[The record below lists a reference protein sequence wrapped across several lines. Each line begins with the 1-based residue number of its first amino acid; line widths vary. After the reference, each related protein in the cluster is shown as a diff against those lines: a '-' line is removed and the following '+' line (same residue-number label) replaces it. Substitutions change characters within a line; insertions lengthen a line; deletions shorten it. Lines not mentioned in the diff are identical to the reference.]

1 MFLRKKQQNDVRDF
15 SQFISEMN
23 LSFSIISD
31 LKQLRDYFCSRIR
44 ELLAV
49 DKVFIFLLHS
59 DTNKYMLLNE
69 AENEPCQHEKY
80 IFSPSDKL
88 IFWLSVNKTFINF
101 DENPD
106 VVSFITEHE
115 RQMLEKM
122 KVTMAY
128 PFVVMNKVKGLM
140 LIGKKTDGSQFEKND
155 FSNLAII
162 LDQAG
167 FAFESAYSYQLQQ
180 ERTRKMYR
188 ADRLAT
194 LGELAAGAAHE
205 IRNPLTSIRSSI
217 QFLKRKLPEA
227 SDQEMANS
235 LIDEVD
241 RINSILEAM
250 LSFARP
256 QEPKKEQFNLKQL
269 LLQLLQLTINT
280 ARKKNIAVQFLF
292 NTENEIIEAD
302 SNQLK
307 QAFLNILM
315 NAFQSIE
322 HNNGKIDITIDQIK
336 ITRYTGKTE
345 YLYLIQIA
353 DNGSGIDSENLERI
367 FDPFYTTKEDGTG
380 LGLSITYGIITRH
393 NGEIEINSEV
403 NKGTVVKIKIPV
415 S

>member
-1 MFLRKKQQNDVRDF
+1 
-15 SQFISEMN
+15 MN